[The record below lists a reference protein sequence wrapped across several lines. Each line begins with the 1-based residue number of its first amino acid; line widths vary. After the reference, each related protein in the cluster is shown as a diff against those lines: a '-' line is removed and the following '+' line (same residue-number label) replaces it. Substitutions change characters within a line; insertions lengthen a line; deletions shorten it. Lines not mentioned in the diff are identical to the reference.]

1 VCESKHKDMCWE
13 DVHCFCAHVD
23 QIRTWVLK
31 TW

>member
-1 VCESKHKDMCWE
+1 VYESKHKDMCWE
-13 DVHCFCAHVD
+13 DVHWVCADCD